1 MAVVSSRQT
10 LVEHALRRLGEPV
23 IEINVDED
31 QIEDKVDDAIQ
42 YFREYHTDASYKYY
56 FKHKM
61 TAAEVAGGYIDLNVA
76 TSDASQYGQ
85 TGGNNILSVTRMLPI
100 TASYAASRSFFNV
113 KYQLM
118 LNDMGSMNTFMGD
131 LGYYNQM
138 QQYLSLLD
146 DMLSGQP
153 QISWDR
159 LTNRIYLFGDTTDG
173 DIKVNDCVILEVYM
187 IQDPQFTGG
196 RFWNNM
202 FMKDYT
208 TQLIKQQWGQNLMKF
223 ENMQLPGG
231 VMLNGRQFYED
242 ATASIEQLR
251 ENMRSEFELPAD
263 FFVG

>member
-1 MAVVSSRQT
+1 MAEVTSRQT
-10 LVEHALRRLGEPV
+10 LVEHCLRRLGEPV
-23 IEINVDED
+23 IEINVDDD
-31 QIEDKVDDAIQ
+31 QIDDKVDDAIQ

-56 FKHKM
+56 FKHLM
-61 TAAEVAGGYIDLNVA
+61 TADEVDNGYIDLG
-76 TSDASQYGQ
+76 S
-85 TGGNNILSVTRMLPI
+85 NNILSITRMLPI
-100 TASYAASRSFFNV
+100 TSSYAASRSFFNV

-118 LNDMGSMNTFMGD
+118 LNDMASMNTFIGD

-146 DMLSGQP
+146 DMLGGQP
-153 QISWDR
+153 QLSWDR
-159 LTNRIYLFGDTTDG
+159 LTNRLYLFGDTTDG
-173 DIKVNDCVILEVYM
+173 DIKAGDYIILEVYM

-242 ATASIEQLR
+242 ATAAIEQLR